1 MITEKI
7 INEAS
12 KVASSFD
19 RISASLFQEKFRLP
33 YSEANKLMNIL
44 ESKGIVGPAN
54 GAYPREVL
62 KKNKYKQVKLND
74 FWSFVVLMVF
84 AIGAGILLDIIIILL
99 KK

>member
-7 INEAS
+7 ISKAS
-12 KVASSFD
+12 KMASEYD
-19 RISASLFQEKFRLP
+19 RISVSLFQEKFLLS
-33 YSEANKLMNIL
+33 YSEADKLMNIL
-44 ESKGIVGPAN
+44 ESKGVVGLAN

-62 KKNKYKQVKLND
+62 KKNKLKQVKLND
-74 FWSFVVLMVF
+74 FWSFVVLMIF

>member
-7 INEAS
+7 IN
-12 KVASSFD
+12 KASSMTSEYD
-19 RISASLFQEKFRLP
+19 RISVSLFQEKFLMS
-33 YSEANKLMNIL
+33 YSEADKLMNIL

-74 FWSFVVLMVF
+74 FWSFVVLVVF
-84 AIGAGILLDIIIILL
+84 AIGCGILLDIIIILL